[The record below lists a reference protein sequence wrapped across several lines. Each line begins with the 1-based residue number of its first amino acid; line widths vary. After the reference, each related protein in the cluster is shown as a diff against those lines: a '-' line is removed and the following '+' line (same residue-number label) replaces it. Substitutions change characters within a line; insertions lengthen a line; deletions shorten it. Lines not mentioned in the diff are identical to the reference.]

1 MYGFVIDGVK
11 FAVVSHFGEETWAAV
26 LSRAGAD
33 KLEFSS
39 HERYSERLVPAI
51 IQAAVEL
58 SGIDFEALG
67 TLAGKY
73 FVHFICK
80 FGYDDL
86 LRVMGR
92 RFADFLRG
100 LDNLHEYFRFR

>member
-11 FAVVSHFGEETWAAV
+11 FMIDSHWGGDMWSSVLLKASVANGEY
-26 LSRAGAD
+26 
-33 KLEFSS
+33 SS
-39 HERYSERLVPAI
+39 HERYSEKLVPALL
-51 IQAAVEL
+51 QATAEL
-58 SGIDFEALG
+58 TGMDFESVG
-67 TLAGKY
+67 ILAGKY
-73 FVHFICK
+73 FIHFVCK

-92 RFADFLRG
+92 RFSDFLRG